1 MQRKCGFSVVSS
13 LDLYICARNAKS
25 CRFFLEFLAKDFGL
39 LICLSCYNPTQYF
52 PGIAMHVTS
61 CKILSN
67 DPWVVARCFVWWNAQ
82 NRAKQYQ
89 STVTI
94 VSSFKPLQAAGVL
107 AQIEKNNKKRQGVEV
122 YCIHSFVLENI
133 KQPNSLNFKMTFL
146 HDRFLFVH
154 AYSGPR
160 TRKKPSKQ
168 RSRRLTTKKE
178 ARTMLLLGYGTM
190 VSSTLLIPGGFW
202 ASASL
207 LRPSRFLKTRNM
219 VYSGCKYCMWI
230 CIHV

>member
-122 YCIHSFVLENI
+122 YCI
-133 KQPNSLNFKMTFL
+133 NSLLWRTLNNLTAWISKWPFYIT
-146 HDRFLFVH
+146 DSCLFMHIVDQGRGR
-154 AYSGPR
+154 SLQSKGR
-160 TRKKPSKQ
+160 GGLRQRRKPV
-168 RSRRLTTKKE
+168 L
-178 ARTMLLLGYGTM
+178 
-190 VSSTLLIPGGFW
+190 
-202 ASASL
+202 
-207 LRPSRFLKTRNM
+207 
-219 VYSGCKYCMWI
+219 CYC
-230 CIHV
+230 